1 MRRLVWLA
9 CPWLVG
15 AVMTAISNAQR
26 AALRRAIA
34 AHPDWSAY
42 RRTHGVDTAS
52 LGSARAV
59 DVARH
64 LGLDVESIIGGAAP
78 ANEDIPAM
86 NAIPAPAAPAGLFDK
101 RSPVAA
107 APVAAPVVPAGD
119 VGAALAVLAGA
130 FGGAGNVQPALDA
143 LGARIAALES
153 AAPRL
158 LVIDIEGRALGD
170 ELPETRHPMLETLV
184 RLLAA
189 RDAAGRRLN
198 VWISG
203 PTGSGKTHGA
213 KQAAAA
219 LGLNWGFHGAMSMSH
234 ELVGFLDAGGAYHE
248 TVFVNRFRQ
257 GGLCL
262 LDELDSWSAEA
273 TLCLNAALANGE
285 ISLPTGEIVS
295 RHDDFACVGAGNT
308 WGAGATAEFV
318 GRNRLD
324 AAFLSRFP
332 TKLAWGYDEKLE
344 SAICGNPAWA
354 AQVQRAR
361 KKAATQG
368 LKVIIDP
375 RVTMA
380 GAAHIAAGFT
390 AQEAAQMT
398 YLAGLTE
405 AQVSMLAGV

>member
-1 MRRLVWLA
+1 
-9 CPWLVG
+9 
-15 AVMTAISNAQR
+15 MTAISNAQR

-34 AHPDWSAY
+34 ASPDWPAY

-52 LGSARAV
+52 LGAARAV

-64 LGLDVESIIGGAAP
+64 LGLDVESILGGAAAP
-78 ANEDIPAM
+78 NQETPAM
-86 NAIPAPAAPAGLFDK
+86 NAIPAPLAPAGLFDK
-101 RSPVAA
+101 RAPVAA
-107 APVAAPVVPAGD
+107 APAAPAGD
-119 VGAALAVLAGA
+119 VGAALAVLASA

-143 LGARIAALES
+143 LAARVAALES

-158 LVIDIEGRALGD
+158 LVIDTEGRALGD
-170 ELPETRHPMLETLV
+170 ELPETRHPMLETLI
-184 RLLAA
+184 RLLGA

-219 LGLNWGFHGAMSMSH
+219 LGLAWGFHGAMSMAH
-234 ELVGFLDAGGAYHE
+234 ELVGFVDAGGKYHE
-248 TVFVNRFRQ
+248 TVFVDRFRN

-285 ISLPTGEIVS
+285 VSLPTGEIV
-295 RHDDFACVGAGNT
+295 RRNPDFACVGAGNT

-324 AAFLSRFP
+324 AAFLSRFAA
-332 TKLAWGYDEKLE
+332 KLAWGYDEKLE
-344 SAICGNPAWA
+344 SAMCGNPDWA
-354 AQVQRAR
+354 ARVQRAR
-361 KKAATQG
+361 KKAAAQG

-375 RVTMA
+375 RVSMA
-380 GAAHIAAGFT
+380 GAAIIAAGFS
-390 AQEAAQMT
+390 ADEAARMT
-398 YLAGLTE
+398 YLAGLTD
-405 AQVSMLAGV
+405 AQVAMLAGA

>member
-1 MRRLVWLA
+1 MA
-9 CPWLVG
+9 
-15 AVMTAISNAQR
+15 AISNAQR

-34 AHPDWSAY
+34 ASPDWPAY

-64 LGLDVESIIGGAAP
+64 LGLDVETIIGGAAP
-78 ANEDIPAM
+78 AAQETPAM

-101 RSPVAA
+101 RTPVAA
-107 APVAAPVVPAGD
+107 APAAPTGD
-119 VGAALAVLAGA
+119 VGAALAVLASA

-143 LGARIAALES
+143 LAARVAALET

-158 LVIDIEGRALGD
+158 LVIDTEGRALGD
-170 ELPETRHPMLETLV
+170 ELPETRHPMLETLI
-184 RLLAA
+184 RLLGA
-189 RDAAGRRLN
+189 RDASGRRLN

-219 LGLNWGFHGAMSMSH
+219 LGLAWGFHGAMSMAH
-234 ELVGFLDAGGAYHE
+234 ELVGFLDAGGAYRE
-248 TVFVNRFRQ
+248 TVFAKLFRT

-295 RHDDFACVGAGNT
+295 RHPDFACVGAGNT

-324 AAFLSRFP
+324 AAFLSRFAA
-332 TKLAWGYDEKLE
+332 KLAWGYDEKLE

-361 KKAATQG
+361 KKAAAQG
-368 LKVIIDP
+368 LKIIIDP

-380 GAAHIAAGFT
+380 GAAMISAGFT

-398 YLAGLTE
+398 YLSGLTD
-405 AQVSMLAGV
+405 AQSAMLAGV

>member
-1 MRRLVWLA
+1 V
-9 CPWLVG
+9 
-15 AVMTAISNAQR
+15 TAISNAQR

-34 AHPDWSAY
+34 ASPDWPAY

-64 LGLDVESIIGGAAP
+64 LGLDVEAIIGGAAP
-78 ANEDIPAM
+78 AEQENPDM

-101 RSPVAA
+101 RTPVAPAIA
-107 APVAAPVVPAGD
+107 APAVPAGD

-158 LVIDIEGRALGD
+158 LVIDTEGRALGD

-198 VWISG
+198 VWITG

-213 KQAAAA
+213 KQAASA
-219 LGLNWGFHGAMSMSH
+219 LGLAWGFHGAMSMAH
-234 ELVGFLDAGGAYHE
+234 ELVGFVDAGGKYHE
-248 TVFVNRFRQ
+248 TVFVDRFRN

-285 ISLPTGEIVS
+285 VSLPTGEIVP
-295 RHDDFACVGAGNT
+295 RHADFACVGAGNT

-324 AAFLSRFP
+324 AAFLSRFAA
-332 TKLAWGYDEKLE
+332 KLAWGYDEKLE

-361 KKAATQG
+361 KKAAAQG

-375 RVTMA
+375 RVSMA
-380 GAAHIAAGFT
+380 GAAMIAAGFT
-390 AQEAAQMT
+390 AQEAASMT
-398 YLAGLTE
+398 YLAGLTD
-405 AQVSMLAGV
+405 AQAAMLAGV

>member
-1 MRRLVWLA
+1 M
-9 CPWLVG
+9 G
-15 AVMTAISNAQR
+15 DAVTAISNAQR

-34 AHPDWSAY
+34 ASPDWPAY

-64 LGLDVESIIGGAAP
+64 LGLDVEAIIGGAAP
-78 ANEDIPAM
+78 AEQENPDM

-101 RSPVAA
+101 RTPVAPAIA
-107 APVAAPVVPAGD
+107 APAVPAGD

-158 LVIDIEGRALGD
+158 LVIDTEGRALGD

-198 VWISG
+198 VWITG

-213 KQAAAA
+213 KQAASA
-219 LGLNWGFHGAMSMSH
+219 LGLAWGFHGAMSMAH
-234 ELVGFLDAGGAYHE
+234 ELVGFVDAGGKYHE
-248 TVFVNRFRQ
+248 TVFVDRFRN

-285 ISLPTGEIVS
+285 VSLPTGEIVP
-295 RHDDFACVGAGNT
+295 RHADFACVGAGNT

-324 AAFLSRFP
+324 AAFLSRFAA
-332 TKLAWGYDEKLE
+332 KLAWGYDEKLE

-361 KKAATQG
+361 KKAAAQG

-375 RVTMA
+375 RVSMA
-380 GAAHIAAGFT
+380 GAAMIAAGFT
-390 AQEAAQMT
+390 AQEAASMT
-398 YLAGLTE
+398 YLAGLTD
-405 AQVSMLAGV
+405 AQAAMLAGV

>member
-1 MRRLVWLA
+1 
-9 CPWLVG
+9 
-15 AVMTAISNAQR
+15 MTAISNAQR

-34 AHPDWSAY
+34 ASPDWPAY

-64 LGLDVESIIGGAAP
+64 LGLDVEAIIGGAAP
-78 ANEDIPAM
+78 AHEETPDM

-101 RSPVAA
+101 RTPVAPA
-107 APVAAPVVPAGD
+107 IAAPVVPAGD

-130 FGGAGNVQPALDA
+130 FGGGNVQPALDA

-158 LVIDIEGRALGD
+158 LVIDTEGRALGD

-184 RLLAA
+184 RLLGA

-219 LGLNWGFHGAMSMSH
+219 LGLAWGFHGAMSMAH
-234 ELVGFLDAGGAYHE
+234 ELVGFIDAGGNYHE
-248 TVFVNRFRQ
+248 TVFVDRFRN

-295 RHDDFACVGAGNT
+295 RHADFACVGAGNT

-324 AAFLSRFP
+324 AAFLSRFAA
-332 TKLAWGYDEKLE
+332 KLAWGYDEKLE

-368 LKVIIDP
+368 LKIIIDP
-375 RVTMA
+375 RVSMA
-380 GAAHIAAGFT
+380 GAAMIAAGFT
-390 AQEAAQMT
+390 AQEAASMT
-398 YLAGLTE
+398 YLSGLTD
-405 AQVSMLAGV
+405 AQAAMLAGV

>member
-1 MRRLVWLA
+1 
-9 CPWLVG
+9 
-15 AVMTAISNAQR
+15 MTAISNAQR

-34 AHPDWSAY
+34 ASPEWPAY

-64 LGLDVESIIGGAAP
+64 LGLDVETILGGAAP
-78 ANEDIPAM
+78 ANEETPVM

-107 APVAAPVVPAGD
+107 APVAAAPALPAGD

-158 LVIDIEGRALGD
+158 LVIDTEGRALGD

-198 VWISG
+198 VWITG

-219 LGLNWGFHGAMSMSH
+219 LGLAWGFHGAMSMSH
-234 ELVGFLDAGGAYHE
+234 ELVGFVDAGGKYHE
-248 TVFVNRFRQ
+248 TVFVNRFRT

-285 ISLPTGEIVS
+285 ISLPTGELVS

-398 YLAGLTE
+398 YLSGLTE

>member
-1 MRRLVWLA
+1 MG
-9 CPWLVG
+9 G
-15 AVMTAISNAQR
+15 AVSNAQR

-34 AHPDWSAY
+34 AHPDWAAY

-64 LGLDVESIIGGAAP
+64 LGLDVEAIIGGAAP
-78 ANEDIPAM
+78 AEQENPDM

-101 RSPVAA
+101 RTPVAPAIA
-107 APVAAPVVPAGD
+107 APAVPAGD

-158 LVIDIEGRALGD
+158 LVIDTEGRALGD

-198 VWISG
+198 VWITG

-213 KQAAAA
+213 KQAASA
-219 LGLNWGFHGAMSMSH
+219 LGLAWGFHGAMSMAH
-234 ELVGFLDAGGAYHE
+234 ELVGFVDAGGKYHE
-248 TVFVNRFRQ
+248 TVFVDRFRN

-285 ISLPTGEIVS
+285 VSLPTGEIVA
-295 RHDDFACVGAGNT
+295 RHDDFACVGAANT
-308 WGAGATAEFV
+308 AGTGATAEFV

-332 TKLAWGYDEKLE
+332 TKLTWGYDEKLE
-344 SAICGNPAWA
+344 ASMCGNPAWA

-361 KKAATQG
+361 KKAAAQG

-390 AQEAAQMT
+390 AAEAASMT
-398 YLAGLTE
+398 YLAGLTD
-405 AQVSMLAGV
+405 AQAAMLAGV

>member
-1 MRRLVWLA
+1 M
-9 CPWLVG
+9 
-15 AVMTAISNAQR
+15 
-26 AALRRAIA
+26 
-34 AHPDWSAY
+34 
-42 RRTHGVDTAS
+42 
-52 LGSARAV
+52 
-59 DVARH
+59 
-64 LGLDVESIIGGAAP
+64 
-78 ANEDIPAM
+78 
-86 NAIPAPAAPAGLFDK
+86 
-101 RSPVAA
+101 
-107 APVAAPVVPAGD
+107 PAGD

-158 LVIDIEGRALGD
+158 LVIDTEGCALGD
-170 ELPETRHPMLETLV
+170 ELPETRHPMLETLI
-184 RLLAA
+184 RCLGA

-213 KQAAAA
+213 KQAASA
-219 LGLNWGFHGAMSMSH
+219 LGLAWGFHGAMSMAH
-234 ELVGFLDAGGAYHE
+234 ELVGFVDAGGKYHE

-295 RHDDFACVGAGNT
+295 RHADFACVGAGNT

-324 AAFLSRFP
+324 AAFLSRFAA
-332 TKLAWGYDEKLE
+332 KLAWGYDEKLE
-344 SAICGNPAWA
+344 SAICGNADWA

-368 LKVIIDP
+368 LKIIIDP
-375 RVTMA
+375 RVSMA
-380 GAAHIAAGFT
+380 GAAMIAAGFT
-390 AQEAAQMT
+390 AQEAASLT
-398 YLAGLTE
+398 YLAGLTD